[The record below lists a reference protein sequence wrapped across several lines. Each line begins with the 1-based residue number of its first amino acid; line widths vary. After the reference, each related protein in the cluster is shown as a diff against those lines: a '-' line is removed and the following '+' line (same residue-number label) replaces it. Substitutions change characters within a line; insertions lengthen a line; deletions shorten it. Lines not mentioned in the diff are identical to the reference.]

1 MRGHNGSLKVSS
13 FPSLQLFFSLSIYI
27 YIFPSVWKKE
37 DVKRKHLKE
46 MGKSKSQNER
56 SNENLNISSFPFLHF
71 FSSMVFF
78 SLCFFFP
85 YVWGEEDAKR
95 KCLKR
100 KGKSKRVEVRTKNE
114 RAERKV
120 EGEFPS
126 FFAFFFFSMVFF
138 FFYLRRRRCKEKA
151 FETEMQ
157 KQEGKSERAHRKFEG
172 KLPPFS
178 WFFLYCFLVC
188 FIFSMFEEKKTIAMC
203 HRFLLWWCSNEKGDD
218 NSSLAVLRFNLM
230 GFWCL

>member
-1 MRGHNGSLKVSS
+1 MK
-13 FPSLQLFFSLSIYI
+13 Q
-27 YIFPSVWKKE
+27 
-37 DVKRKHLKE
+37 
-46 MGKSKSQNER
+46 
-56 SNENLNISSFPFLHF
+56 
-71 FSSMVFF
+71 
-78 SLCFFFP
+78 
-85 YVWGEEDAKR
+85 
-95 KCLKR
+95 

-114 RAERKV
+114 RAEREV

-126 FFAFFFFSMVFF
+126 FFAFFFFSIVFF

-203 HRFLLWWCSNEKGDD
+203 HRFLLWWCSNEEGDD
-218 NSSLAVLRFNLM
+218 NFSLAVLRFNLM